1 VRHRVLSTYGR
12 IASAAIRAL
21 ELSAGVS
28 ETRAMQPGAA
38 RSLVEARG
46 LRKAFGL
53 SPVLRDVDLDVFPG
67 EVVAI
72 LGPNGAGKSTL
83 LRILGCI
90 SRASR
95 GQLALF
101 GTDCHPGR
109 ATREVLGR
117 IGFLGHEAM
126 VYEDLTPQQNLEVFA
141 RLYRGVRGGDG
152 TPEAIARASL
162 ERVGLAYARERVTR
176 ALSRGMLQRLAIAR
190 ATQHEPPLLLLDE
203 PFTALDEAGVELL
216 SAIVRQRAIDGAG
229 IVLITHDL
237 ARVAELAT
245 RVVVLVGGRVAYD
258 ASPVPRSGDLAHD
271 YRRLTGLA
279 V

>member
-1 VRHRVLSTYGR
+1 
-12 IASAAIRAL
+12 
-21 ELSAGVS
+21 
-28 ETRAMQPGAA
+28 MQPEAA

-53 SPVLRDVDLDVFPG
+53 SMVLRDVHFEVFPG
-67 EVVAI
+67 EVVAV

-90 SRASR
+90 ARANA
-95 GQLALF
+95 GALALF

-109 ATREVLGR
+109 PTRDVLGR

-126 VYEDLTPQQNLEVFA
+126 VYEDLSPQQNLELFA
-141 RLYRGVRGGDG
+141 RLYRGVCNDHR
-152 TPEAIARASL
+152 TPEAIARTSL
-162 ERVGLAYARERVTR
+162 ERVGLSYARDRGTR

-203 PFTALDEAGVELL
+203 PFTALDESGIELL
-216 SAIVRQRAIDGAG
+216 SGIVRGRAAEGAG
-229 IVLITHDL
+229 IVMITHDL
-237 ARVAELAT
+237 ARVSELAT
-245 RVVVLVGGRVAYD
+245 RVVVLVGGRIAYD
-258 ASPVPRSGDLAHD
+258 ASPVPPPGDLAHD

>member
-1 VRHRVLSTYGR
+1 
-12 IASAAIRAL
+12 
-21 ELSAGVS
+21 
-28 ETRAMQPGAA
+28 MQSGAA

-46 LRKAFGL
+46 LAKAFGL
-53 SPVLRDVDLDVFPG
+53 SPVLRDVDLDVLPG

-90 SRASR
+90 SRAR
-95 GQLALF
+95 AGRLALF

-109 ATREVLGR
+109 PTRDVLGR

-126 VYEDLTPQQNLEVFA
+126 VYEDLTPQQNLELFA
-141 RLYRGVRGGDG
+141 RLYRGVHAGGG
-152 TPEAIARASL
+152 SPETTARTSL
-162 ERVGLAYARERVTR
+162 ERVGLAHARERATR

-203 PFTALDEAGVELL
+203 PFTALDESGIELL
-216 SAIVRQRAIDGAG
+216 SDILRTRAAAGAG
-229 IVLITHDL
+229 IVMVTHDL
-237 ARVAELAT
+237 ARVSELAT

-258 ASPVPRSGDLAHD
+258 ASPVPGPGDLAHD
-271 YRRLTGLA
+271 YRRLTGLD

>member
-1 VRHRVLSTYGR
+1 
-12 IASAAIRAL
+12 
-21 ELSAGVS
+21 
-28 ETRAMQPGAA
+28 MQSGAA

-46 LRKAFGL
+46 LAKAFGL
-53 SPVLRDVDLDVFPG
+53 SPVLRDVDLDVLPG

-90 SRASR
+90 SRAR
-95 GQLALF
+95 AGRLALF

-109 ATREVLGR
+109 PTRDVLGR

-126 VYEDLTPQQNLEVFA
+126 VYEDLTPQQNLELFA
-141 RLYRGVRGGDG
+141 RLYRGVHDGGG
-152 TPEAIARASL
+152 SPETTARASL
-162 ERVGLAYARERVTR
+162 ERVGLAHARERATR

-203 PFTALDEAGVELL
+203 PFTALDESGIELL
-216 SAIVRQRAIDGAG
+216 SDILRTRAAAGAG
-229 IVLITHDL
+229 IVMVTHDL
-237 ARVAELAT
+237 ARVSELAT

-258 ASPVPRSGDLAHD
+258 ASPVPGPGDLAHD
-271 YRRLTGLA
+271 YRRLTGLD

>member
-1 VRHRVLSTYGR
+1 
-12 IASAAIRAL
+12 
-21 ELSAGVS
+21 
-28 ETRAMQPGAA
+28 MQSGAA

-46 LRKAFGL
+46 LAKAFGL
-53 SPVLRDVDLDVFPG
+53 SPVLRDVDLDVLSG

-90 SRASR
+90 SRARAGRLS
-95 GQLALF
+95 LF

-109 ATREVLGR
+109 PTRDVLGR

-141 RLYRGVRGGDG
+141 RLYRGVHAGDG
-152 TPEAIARASL
+152 TPEATARTSL
-162 ERVGLAYARERVTR
+162 QRVGLAHARERATR
-176 ALSRGMLQRLAIAR
+176 TLSRGMLQRLAIAR

-203 PFTALDEAGVELL
+203 PFTALDESGIELL
-216 SAIVRQRAIDGAG
+216 SGILRTRAAAGAG
-229 IVLITHDL
+229 VVMVTHDL
-237 ARVAELAT
+237 ARVSELAT

-258 ASPVPRSGDLAHD
+258 ASPVPGPGDLAHD
-271 YRRLTGLA
+271 YRRLTGLD

>member
-1 VRHRVLSTYGR
+1 
-12 IASAAIRAL
+12 
-21 ELSAGVS
+21 
-28 ETRAMQPGAA
+28 MQSGAA
-38 RSLVEARG
+38 ASLVEARG
-46 LRKAFGL
+46 LKKAFGL
-53 SPVLRDVDLDVFPG
+53 SMVLRDVHVDVFPG
-67 EVVAI
+67 EVVAV

-90 SRASR
+90 ARASA
-95 GQLALF
+95 GTLALF

-109 ATREVLGR
+109 PGADVLGR

-126 VYEDLTPQQNLEVFA
+126 LYEDLTPRQNLELFA
-141 RLYRGVRGGDG
+141 RLYRGVRAGDA
-152 TPEAIARASL
+152 TPEDLARASL
-162 ERVGLAYARERVTR
+162 ARVGLTHAQERATR

-203 PFTALDEAGVELL
+203 PFTALDESGVDLLSEIIRRRAASGAGV
-216 SAIVRQRAIDGAG
+216 
-229 IVLITHDL
+229 VLITHDL
-237 ARVAELAT
+237 ARLSGLAT

-258 ASPVPRSGDLAHD
+258 ASPVPPAGDLARD